1 MKYLVSLCFIL
12 LINSITYAS
21 INKSSAFVSY
31 YLQRTE
37 INIKDT
43 TPKVTTTC
51 EIIFKFNDEKS
62 ISLYHDYSVYISSF
76 EKLDD
81 IEVFTKNPQPNGKM
95 KTIEI
100 KDFKMNNAKSNS
112 VFYDDEK
119 EINITFLGLTVGSE
133 AHVKYTTSTQEAHF
147 TDPFSF
153 SFYMP
158 VQERRYELIV
168 PEEVTISLIE
178 KNILPTTFK
187 FEKEVKRNETIYTWT
202 AKDIEEQKPIDNPP
216 ARMAYTPHVLYKID
230 EYKARGKVFTVS
242 KTPRDLFNWYVKNI
256 KHVNKKPSD
265 RIQALADSIVKGCTN
280 DRDKVI
286 RIYDWVKQNIRYVA
300 FENGMEGII
309 PREADLVC
317 TRRYGDC
324 KDMSSLQFALLRA
337 VKVPAYLTWLGT
349 RRIPY
354 TYSEVPLKNTDN
366 HMIASVNLDGKWH
379 FLDATDPNG
388 FYDLPSD
395 HIQGKQVM
403 IYKNDTEYELVMVPV
418 VKAEKNMFQE
428 VNKIRL
434 DKTKATITTETKYTG
449 LLANNISNQ
458 LLYVSE
464 NDRQEFGKG
473 IIKSISNN
481 AALEKFVV
489 EKATPNREVNY
500 RVDFSI
506 ADFAKEVDDEI
517 YVNVL
522 MDRTLSNSYIKEP
535 NRTIPYSF
543 QYNSMHEITYQLS
556 VPENYKVAYLPENV
570 DLKQDGFGASI
581 NYSQS
586 GQDIICKQRIYL
598 DLTELEL
605 KPAQF
610 ESWNKFIKQLNKAYK
625 ESITFKKL

>member
-1 MKYLVSLCFIL
+1 MKYLISLCFIL
-12 LINSITYAS
+12 LINSITFAS

-230 EYKARGKVFTVS
+230 EYRARGKVFTVS

-280 DRDKVI
+280 DREKVI

-317 TRRYGDC
+317 ARRYGDC

-366 HMIASVNLDGKWH
+366 HMIASVNLDGKWY

>member
-366 HMIASVNLDGKWH
+366 HMIASVNLDGEWH